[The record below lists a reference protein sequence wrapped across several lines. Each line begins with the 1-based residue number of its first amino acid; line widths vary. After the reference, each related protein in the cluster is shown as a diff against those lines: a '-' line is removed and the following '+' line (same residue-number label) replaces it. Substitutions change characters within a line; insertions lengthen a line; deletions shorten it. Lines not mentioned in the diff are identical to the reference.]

1 MAFRIIFNSK
11 LKQVQFN
18 GSLNNAQMQN
28 SNNNSNNAMN
38 LPMESVQ

>member
-18 GSLNNAQMQN
+18 NY
-28 SNNNSNNAMN
+28 NNNNNNNNNNAMN
-38 LPMESVQ
+38 LPM